1 MRLDVHLDTDPAGTG
16 RRVRAW
22 ALVAVLVVV
31 ILAELLL
38 LAVIG
43 SAVLD
48 GAAVLDRIT
57 RAG

>member
-1 MRLDVHLDTDPAGTG
+1 MHLDTDPAGTG

-22 ALVAVLVVV
+22 ALVAVLVAV

>member
-1 MRLDVHLDTDPAGTG
+1 MRLEVQLDTDPAGTG

-22 ALVAVLVVV
+22 ALVAVLVAV